1 MFATKIKNSMKENE
15 TTSDADASKSS
26 DNQSASVS
34 NESATI
40 FSGEQAVAEF
50 EKISRQKHSNKG
62 LNSLMLGESGISR
75 TNAEFLRER
84 SI

>member
-15 TTSDADASKSS
+15 TTSLADASISS

-40 FSGEQAVAEF
+40 FSGEQVAEF
-50 EKISRQKHSNKG
+50 EKISRQKRSNKG
-62 LNSLMLGESGISR
+62 LNSLMLGESGVSR